1 MFNKQS
7 KELWSYFDIQLDW
20 TDLKCKPIAFK
31 SMYSYMLIE
40 IFSFQSINEKLS
52 NYGLKKDYLVLYIF
66 KITVSWFVE
75 FLI

>member
-1 MFNKQS
+1 
-7 KELWSYFDIQLDW
+7 
-20 TDLKCKPIAFK
+20 
-31 SMYSYMLIE
+31 MLIE

-66 KITVSWFVE
+66 KITESWFVE